1 MVQAVANEPAGGLSY
16 EELWAEYERFFRET
30 DGQPVVFAI
39 QSHLLALRT
48 REHLQ
53 DRVRYYLWLARY
65 TMTPNALDRALLPL
79 PAPLFPF
86 YYLLRP
92 IRLTVAYGP
101 ILLRW
106 LRQNWCYTRVT
117 DGVAPH

>member
-65 TMTPNALDRALLPL
+65 TMTPNAVD
-79 PAPLFPF
+79 
-86 YYLLRP
+86 
-92 IRLTVAYGP
+92 
-101 ILLRW
+101 
-106 LRQNWCYTRVT
+106 
-117 DGVAPH
+117 